1 METVESSRSDGSLLR
16 YEIFHG
22 LLWFGFPMMA
32 WSTYDWWRD
41 KEISSFTGSRAGDLA
56 VAIIGD
62 LLAALLFSLIF
73 FGIVGVLRNRR
84 LRKHTQ

>member
-1 METVESSRSDGSLLR
+1 METVESSRSDNSLLR
-16 YEIFHG
+16 YQIFHG
-22 LLWFGFPMMA
+22 LLWFGLPMMA

-41 KEISSFTGSRAGDLA
+41 KEMRSFTGSRAGELA